1 MHGTRDLELVEQH
14 QISPRAVLMSK
25 WESREALAA
34 AVADYQT
41 NWWRS
46 DPNALAIIEDGA
58 THPGLRGQ
66 ILATHA
72 LNEIVTTAAVYRPT
86 HPGASDDRPY
96 APARELLHERIAADC
111 VASAGSGSERPAAFF
126 TIGCPGAGKT
136 SILRDIVDQYRRS
149 AAIDGQPGPISIIDA
164 DYVRQSLPEYAD
176 GLGAFVVAQECYDI
190 TYGKVFDR
198 AVESRAD
205 VVYDTIGRLS
215 SIRENVD
222 LLRAN
227 AYEIHVLLALSP
239 LDLCLERTEQRA
251 LNIDGRLVH
260 PGILQGA
267 ANDAEQAIGALVS
280 EGTAIAGWAK
290 IDTTDMSIP
299 VLIEGSSQWTEILS
313 VDTGAET

>member
-1 MHGTRDLELVEQH
+1 
-14 QISPRAVLMSK
+14 MSK

-46 DPNALAIIEDGA
+46 DPDALDVIEDGA

-72 LNEIVTTAAVYRPT
+72 LKEIVTTAAVYRPT

-96 APARELLHERIAADC
+96 ALARELIHERIAADC
-111 VASAGSGSERPAAFF
+111 VPSAGSGSEHPTAFF

-149 AAIDGQPGPISIIDA
+149 TATDGRPVPISIIDA

-176 GLGAFVVAQECYDI
+176 GLGAFVVAQECFDL
-190 TYGKVFDR
+190 TYGIVFDR
-198 AVESRAD
+198 AVARRAD
-205 VVYDTIGRLS
+205 MVYDTIGRLS
-215 SIRENVD
+215 SIRYYVD
-222 LLRAN
+222 LLCEN
-227 AYEIHVLLALSP
+227 GYEIHVLLARAP
-239 LDLCLERTEQRA
+239 LDLCQERTEQRA

-260 PGILQGA
+260 PDILQGA
-267 ANDAEQAIGALVS
+267 ADDAEQAIGVLVS
-280 EGTAIAGWAK
+280 EGPAIAGWAK
-290 IDTTDMSIP
+290 IDTTDMSVP
-299 VLIEGSSQWTEILS
+299 VLIEGSSLWTELLS
-313 VDTGAET
+313 VDTGTAT